1 MSGVAGDGLCIAPC
15 PRLLCH
21 RGCMNEPNH
30 DSLAHRPNPISR
42 FRAKTLRLRIH
53 PLEIALLV
61 IISLHLIFIAWAL
74 GGMRLWTQQISF
86 GLALTGFV
94 IALLPRSYT
103 EEHSGSTPFQ
113 LYSWPKLL
121 RFPLFWLGLAFLGLI
136 TVQAFNPAWVY
147 TLLPDKKGWWFMA
160 NAPHI
165 SWLPAGV
172 SVPFNHGA
180 GPARALLIYSSV
192 WLTVCSAWIGFTRRR
207 TLQFAFVVVAF
218 NGLAVAS
225 LGLAQR
231 FFPSTEMFWSFSPP
245 SGAVFFASFIY
256 KNHAAGYLNLTLAVA
271 CGLAGWFY
279 FRGLRRLE
287 KSSPTGVFIFLATAI
302 AVSLL
307 TSYARGSTIVMLI
320 FLSLTI
326 GLFIYRQIKAPAEDR
341 RPIVMAVLVIFFGVF
356 LKTGV
361 DALNTGQAWTRL
373 TAAFNDT
380 DSSLRLRQVAT
391 EASVDMLQ
399 HHWLLGVG
407 AGGFRYIF
415 PIFLQKYPEISSV
428 GFWEF
433 AHNDWVQF
441 PIEFGVPGILLIL
454 SMAGYLGLFMLKNR
468 AWENPLCVS
477 VLLGIGLTVGH
488 ARWEFLF
495 YCPAILLTA
504 CVLLA
509 LTARWAEFEEN
520 NRQG

>member
-1 MSGVAGDGLCIAPC
+1 
-15 PRLLCH
+15 
-21 RGCMNEPNH
+21 MNEPSH
-30 DSLAHRPNPISR
+30 DSLAHRPDPISR
-42 FRAKTLRLRIH
+42 FRTKTLRRRIH
-53 PLEIALLV
+53 PLELTLLV
-61 IISLHLIFIAWAL
+61 VISLHLVFIAWAL
-74 GGMRLWTQQISF
+74 GGMRLWGQQISF
-86 GLALTGFV
+86 GLAVTGFV
-94 IALLPRSYT
+94 IALLPRNYT
-103 EEHSGSTPFQ
+103 EEHSGSTPFR
-113 LYSWPKLL
+113 LYSWPKLV
-121 RFPLFWLGLAFLGLI
+121 RFPLFWLGLTFLSLI
-136 TVQAFNPAWVY
+136 TVQAFNVAWIY
-147 TLLPDKKGWWFMA
+147 TLVPDKKGWWFMA

-165 SWLPAGV
+165 AWLPAGV

-180 GPARALLIYSSV
+180 GPERALLIYAAV

-207 TLQFAFVVVAF
+207 TLQYAFVVVAF
-218 NGLAVAS
+218 NGFALAG

-231 FFPSTEMFWSFSPP
+231 FLASTEMFWSWTPP
-245 SGAVFFASFIY
+245 NNAFFASFIY

-279 FRGLRRLE
+279 LRGLRRLE
-287 KSSPTGVFIFLATAI
+287 KSSPSGLFVFLATAI
-302 AVSLL
+302 AVGVLI
-307 TSYARGSTIVMLI
+307 SYARGSTIAMLA
-320 FLSLTI
+320 FLSLSI
-326 GLFIYRQIKAPAEDR
+326 GLFIHRQVTAPAEDR
-341 RPIVMAVLVIFFGVF
+341 RPVVLVVLIIFFGVF
-356 LKTGV
+356 LKTGL

-373 TAAFNDT
+373 TSAFSDADGSFKAREIAT
-380 DSSLRLRQVAT
+380 DASL
-391 EASVDMLQ
+391 DMLRE
-399 HHWLLGVG
+399 HWLLGVG
-407 AGGFRYIF
+407 AGGFRYLY
-415 PIFLQKYPEISSV
+415 PNYVQKYPEISSA

-454 SMAGYLGLFMLKNR
+454 GMAGYLGFFSLKNR

-477 VLLGIGLTVGH
+477 ILLGLSLTLGH